1 MKVAFLNPSRS
12 GQGNIPLN
20 IPLLIAVTR
29 AAGHETRL
37 FDLGDYA
44 CFDQE
49 SQAYAQMFFK
59 EASLDEARVAAE
71 RAAFFGAAGL
81 PTPGPAQLKQSDY
94 AADFRRFLEEF
105 RPQVVAFSSMT
116 IDYAFACDFLAPL
129 KAELGFTVVA
139 GGIHAILLP
148 QEAIEPAAV
157 DYLCVGEG
165 ENALPQLLAA
175 LEAGASPTG
184 VEGIWGKGR
193 GQVQGQEFR
202 NPPARLTDLAG
213 LPAPDFSLYDPIH
226 FFRPFDG
233 SRYKML
239 NYELS
244 RGCPFNCTYCVNG
257 VLKAQYKGLGPYH
270 RVKPV
275 EKSMAELEE
284 LVALY
289 GFDFIR
295 FWDESFTA
303 LRTDYLE
310 RYAAAYVE
318 RIGLPFLIYARAE
331 SVSEDKVKILKDMGC
346 RTFAMGIESG
356 NPLIRREVM
365 NRHMSDQTIV
375 KAFHLVAK
383 YGIRTSAY
391 NIIGLPR
398 EDRAAI
404 FDTIRLNRAAAP
416 SSFSVTLLEPYKG
429 TPIRQLCEDEGLDP
443 AYQVTSIMSGAHFTP
458 RGMSEEEL
466 LGLFRAFP
474 LYVKM
479 PEDRWPEIAR
489 AERDD
494 QEYQRLMAEYV
505 RLK

>member
-20 IPLLIAVTR
+20 IPLLIAVAR
-29 AAGHETRL
+29 AHGHEVRL

-44 CFDQE
+44 CFDRE
-49 SQAYAQMFFK
+49 SQAYAQLFFK
-59 EASLDEARVAAE
+59 EASLDEERVAAE
-71 RAAFFGAAGL
+71 RRAFYGAAGL
-81 PTPGPAQLKQSDY
+81 PTPGPAQLKTSDH
-94 AADFRRFLEEF
+94 AQDFRRFLLDF
-105 RPQVVAFSSMT
+105 QPQVVAVSSMT
-116 IDYAFACDFLAPL
+116 IDFAFACDFLAPL
-129 KAELGFTVVA
+129 KRELGFKVVV

-148 QEAIEPAAV
+148 QEAYSHPAV
-157 DYLCVGEG
+157 DFLCVGEG
-165 ENALPQLLAA
+165 ENALPQLLKA
-175 LEAGASPTG
+175 LEQGDSPAAIPG
-184 VEGIWGKGR
+184 LWGKWG
-193 GQVQGQEFR
+193 GGEFR
-202 NPPARLTDLAG
+202 NGPAPLTDLAS

-233 SRYKML
+233 QRYKML

-257 VLKAQYKGLGPYH
+257 VLKQNYRGLGSYH
-270 RVKPV
+270 RVKRV
-275 EKSMAELEE
+275 EQSIAELKH
-284 LVALY
+284 LVERY

-318 RIGLPFLIYARAE
+318 HIGLPFLIYARAE
-331 SVSEDKVKILKDMGC
+331 SVSEDKVRILKDMGC

-356 NPLIRREVM
+356 NPRIRREVM
-365 NRHMSDQTIV
+365 NRHMSDNTII

-404 FDTIRLNRAAAP
+404 FDTIALNRAAAP

-429 TPIRQLCEDEGLDP
+429 TPIRQMCEDEGLDP
-443 AYQVTSIMSGAHFTP
+443 AYEVSDIARVHFTP
-458 RGMSEEEL
+458 RSLSEAEL
-466 LGLFRAFP
+466 KGLFRAFP

-479 PEDRWPEIAR
+479 SQDRWPEIAR
-489 AERDD
+489 AEQDD
-494 QEYQRLMAEYV
+494 QVYQGLMAEYS

>member
-1 MKVAFLNPSRS
+1 MKVAFFNPSRS

-20 IPLLIAVTR
+20 IPLLIAVAR
-29 AAGHETRL
+29 AGGHEARL

-49 SQAYAQMFFK
+49 SQAYAQIFFK
-59 EASLDEARVAAE
+59 EASLDQRRVAAE
-71 RAAFFGAAGL
+71 RAAFHGAGGL
-81 PTPGPAQLKQSDY
+81 PTPGPAQLKQSDH

-105 RPQVVAFSSMT
+105 RPQVVALSSMT
-116 IDYAFACDFLAPL
+116 IDYAFACDFLAPF
-129 KAELGFTVVA
+129 KAEFGFTVVA

-148 QEAIEPAAV
+148 QEALAPPAV
-157 DYLCVGEG
+157 DFICVGEG
-165 ENALPQLLAA
+165 ENALPRLLSA
-175 LEAGASPTG
+175 LEAGQSPVDIAG
-184 VEGIWGKGR
+184 LWGKW
-193 GQVQGQEFR
+193 QGQEFH
-202 NPPARLTDLAG
+202 NPPAPLSDLAK

-275 EKSMAELEE
+275 EKSMAELKE
-284 LVALY
+284 LIARH

-331 SVSEDKVKILKDMGC
+331 SVSEDKVKILKAMGC

-365 NRHMSDQTIV
+365 NRHMSDNTII

-383 YGIRTSAY
+383 HGIRTSAY

-429 TPIRQLCEDEGLDP
+429 TPIRQMCEDEGLDP
-443 AYQVTSIMSGAHFTP
+443 AYEVTTTSISAGVHFTP
-458 RGMSEEEL
+458 RGMSEAEL
-466 LGLFRAFP
+466 KGLFRAFP

-479 PEDRWPEIAR
+479 PLARWPEIER
-489 AERDD
+489 AESDD
-494 QEYQRLMAEYV
+494 QEYQRLMAEYS

>member
-1 MKVAFLNPSRS
+1 MKVAFFNPSRS

-20 IPLLIAVTR
+20 IPLLIAVAR
-29 AAGHETRL
+29 ANGHEARL

-44 CFDQE
+44 CFDQD

-59 EASLDEARVAAE
+59 QANLDEARVAAE
-71 RAAFFGAAGL
+71 RQAFYGASGL
-81 PTPGPAQLKQSDY
+81 PTPGPAQLKTSDY

-105 RPQVVAFSSMT
+105 RPQVLAVSSMT
-116 IDYAFACDFLAPL
+116 IDFAFACGFLAPL
-129 KAELGFTVVA
+129 KREFGFTVVA

-148 QEAIEPAAV
+148 QEAFAHPAV
-157 DYLCVGEG
+157 DFLCVGEG
-165 ENALPQLLAA
+165 ENALRQLLQA
-175 LEAGASPTG
+175 LDNGGSPAGIPG
-184 VEGIWGKGR
+184 LWGKWR
-193 GQVQGQEFR
+193 GTEFR
-202 NPPARLTDLAG
+202 NSPAPLTDLAS
-213 LPAPDFSLYDPIH
+213 LPVPDFSLYDPIH

-233 SRYKML
+233 QRYKML

-244 RGCPFNCTYCVNG
+244 RGCPFNCSYCVNG
-257 VLKAQYKGLGPYH
+257 VLKAKYRGLGTYH

-275 EKSMAELEE
+275 AQGIAELKE
-284 LVALY
+284 LIDRY

-295 FWDESFTA
+295 FWDEDFSA

-310 RYAAAYVE
+310 QYAAAYQ
-318 RIGLPFLIYARAE
+318 RSIGLPFLIYARAE
-331 SVSEDKVKILKDMGC
+331 SISEEKVKILKAMGC

-356 NPLIRREVM
+356 NPRIRREVM
-365 NRHMSDQTIV
+365 NRHMSDNTLI

-404 FDTIRLNRAAAP
+404 FDTIELNRAAAP
-416 SSFSVTLLEPYKG
+416 TSFSVTLLEPYKG
-429 TPIRQLCEDEGLDP
+429 TPIRQICEEEGLDP
-443 AYQVTSIMSGAHFTP
+443 AYEVSNISRVHFTP
-458 RGMSEEEL
+458 RGMSEAEL
-466 LGLFRAFP
+466 KGLFRAFP

-479 PEDRWPEIAR
+479 PLARWPEIER
-489 AERDD
+489 AESDD
-494 QEYQRLMAEYV
+494 QVYQGLMAEYS